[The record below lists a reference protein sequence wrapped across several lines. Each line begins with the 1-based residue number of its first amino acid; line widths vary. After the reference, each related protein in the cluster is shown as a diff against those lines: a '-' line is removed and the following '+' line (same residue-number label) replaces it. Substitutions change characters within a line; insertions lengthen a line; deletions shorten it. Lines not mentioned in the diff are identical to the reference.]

1 MLAILLAAGVLLAG
15 CGDGKSTV
23 QTGAKT
29 PESTPTEEPTAEPE
43 EEAEVTDEAEQQ
55 DEPEID
61 LPDEEEMIADYTS
74 AEGLPLEEGTCFAV
88 VAKNTGSGY
97 WDAVKE
103 GISQAIDD
111 LNETLGYEGD
121 DKITFT
127 FEGTKDETDVDSQVN
142 TLEAVLTEAT
152 LSGKPYVLCL
162 AAIDMNSC
170 EALLEGADG
179 SGIPVIV
186 LDSGVNSDL
195 VETSCVTDNYAA
207 GREAAK
213 RLCQEIGD
221 AGRIAVAAH
230 MSLSE
235 SSQKRVRGFTDEI
248 AENHP
253 EVSVVE
259 ISYEPEAEEDL
270 SIQEQMESVLTQYP
284 DLKGYFC
291 TNESMSTQALA
302 VLKDYEDRGIV
313 LVGFDMGKTQ
323 MQAIRDGQEA
333 GVVTQNPY
341 GMGYATVVAGARAI
355 LGMENEEEIDPGF
368 QWIDQENIDLEEN
381 QKYIYE

>member
-1 MLAILLAAGVLLAG
+1 MLAVLLAAGVLLAG
-15 CGDGKSTV
+15 CGNGKSTL
-23 QTGAKT
+23 QAGADA
-29 PESTPTEEPTAEPE
+29 PETTSTEEPAAETAGE
-43 EEAEVTDEAEQQ
+43 EESADAAEKA
-55 DEPEID
+55 DEPEIE
-61 LPDEEEMIADYTS
+61 LPDEEELIADYTS
-74 AEGLPLEEGTCFAV
+74 VEGLDLEEGTCFAV
-88 VAKNTGSGY
+88 VAKNVGSGY

-111 LNETLGYEGD
+111 LNETLGYEGS

-127 FEGTKDETDVDSQVN
+127 FEGTKDETDVDEQVN

-170 EALLEGADG
+170 EALLEAADG

-186 LDSGVNSDL
+186 LDSGVTSDL
-195 VETSCVTDNYAA
+195 VRTSCVTDNYDA
-207 GREAAK
+207 GREAAI

-221 AGRIAVAAH
+221 SGQVAVAAH

-235 SSQKRVRGFTDEI
+235 SSQKRVDGFTDEI

-253 EVSVVE
+253 DVSVVQ
-259 ISYEPEAEEDL
+259 ISYEPESEEDS
-270 SIQEQMESVLTQYP
+270 SIREQMEAVLTLYP

-291 TNESMSTQALA
+291 TNESISIEALS
-302 VLKDYEDRGIV
+302 VLGDHQDREIA

-323 MQAIRDGQEA
+323 IQAIRDGAEA

-355 LGMENEEEIDPGF
+355 LGLENEDEIDPGF
-368 QWIDQENIDLEEN
+368 QWIDLENIDLEEN